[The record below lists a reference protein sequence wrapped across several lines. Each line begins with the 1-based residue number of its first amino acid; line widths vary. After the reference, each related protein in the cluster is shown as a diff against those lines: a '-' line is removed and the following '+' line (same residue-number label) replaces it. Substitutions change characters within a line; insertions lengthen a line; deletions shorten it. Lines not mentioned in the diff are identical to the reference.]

1 MPVLTIELL
10 HQPGDLVT
18 QRLCALNAFLIFFH
32 LALVSGNAQ
41 SPAGNDNLVT
51 KEEMIHGFYG
61 MHSSAAAETG

>member
-18 QRLCALNAFLIFFH
+18 QCLCALDAFLIFFH

-41 SPAGNDNLVT
+41 CPAGYDKLVA
-51 KEEMIHGFYG
+51 KEEMIHGFYC
-61 MHSSAAAETG
+61 MHPSAATKTG